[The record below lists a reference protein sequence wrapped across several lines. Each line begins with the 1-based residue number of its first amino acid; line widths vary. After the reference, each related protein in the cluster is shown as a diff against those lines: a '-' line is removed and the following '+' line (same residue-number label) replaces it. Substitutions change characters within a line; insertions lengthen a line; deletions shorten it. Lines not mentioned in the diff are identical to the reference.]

1 MGQTTR
7 TAHPVGRSAGITI
20 TVADCAPAGQTPAAL
35 YVFDN
40 DRACMHWNNK
50 IASATEGGPMVLT
63 IERTA

>member
-20 TVADCAPAGQTPAAL
+20 TVDDCAPAGQRTADL
-35 YVFDN
+35 YVFAN
-40 DRACMHWNNK
+40 EWACTYWNNK
-50 IASATEGGPMVLT
+50 IASATEGGPMSLT